1 MSRTGAHIDLADRTS
16 ALETAVGAAE
26 GRLDVPLLDDARA
39 VAQRARE
46 RGGLSADHTVVA
58 LAGATGSGK
67 SSVLNAVAGSAVA
80 TVGVRRPTTAHAVAA
95 VWGDGAGP
103 LLDWLEVRRRHE
115 VQAPELD
122 DGAGASDPAP
132 PPRPTPLRTGL
143 ARLRRTSPPAGIT
156 TGLVLLDLPDHDSVV
171 TEHRVRAERLVERAD
186 LLVWV
191 VDPQKYADA
200 ALHERYLRPLAGRA
214 EVVVVVLNQ
223 VDRLAADEVDALLAD
238 LRRLVVADGLDGA
251 RVLALSARTGQGVD
265 QLKGL
270 LAEAAARREAATA
283 RLTADLRAV
292 AQRIEAACGPG
303 ARVTAS
309 GRAATDLVDALED
322 AAGVPT
328 VVDAVAATH
337 RRDAHLATGWP
348 PTRWVSHLRR
358 DPLRRLG
365 LRRGGPGGPGGP
377 GGTGGTVV
385 TAGGGGHGP
394 AEDRPELIRSSLPT
408 ARPAVRAAAAT
419 AVRRYVDSV
428 TDQLPDAWAL
438 AVRERGQEP
447 IDRLPGELDQ
457 AVVGTRL
464 EAARRPRW
472 WAVAGAVQWL
482 LLVVAVAGLLWL
494 AAAAAVEY
502 FRLPSLILPV
512 LTVDLTASGGG
523 VLEVPWPTLL
533 ALGGL
538 LGGLLLALVSRGI
551 AAWGARRRAARVR
564 KALRDAVAR
573 VGDRLVRLP
582 VGNELAALA
591 DCRTAASIAAS

>member
-1 MSRTGAHIDLADRTS
+1 MSRSGARIDLADRTS

-26 GRLDVPLLDDARA
+26 GRLDTGLLDGARA

-67 SSVLNAVAGSAVA
+67 SSVLNAVAGSDVA
-80 TVGVRRPTTAHAVAA
+80 TVGVRRPTTSHPVAA

-115 VQAPELD
+115 VAAPAAD
-122 DGAGASDPAP
+122 DAADEPRATSDARPARLAGRARRRRA
-132 PPRPTPLRTGL
+132 PRP
-143 ARLRRTSPPAGIT
+143 AGVT

-200 ALHERYLRPLAGRA
+200 ALHERYLRPLAGRS

-223 VDRLAADEVDALLAD
+223 VDRLAADETEALLAD

-251 RVLALSARTGQGVD
+251 RVLALSARSGAGVD
-265 QLKGL
+265 QLRGL

-283 RLTADLRAV
+283 RLTADLRA
-292 AQRIEAACGPG
+292 AAREIEAACGTSSSAPG
-303 ARVTAS
+303 R
-309 GRAATDLVDALED
+309 GRAAAGLVAALED

-328 VVDAVAATH
+328 VVDAVAAAH
-337 RRDAHLATGWP
+337 RRDAHLVTGWP
-348 PTRWVSHLRR
+348 VTRWVSRLRR

-365 LRRGGPGGPGGP
+365 LRRSSGTTGPGGA
-377 GGTGGTVV
+377 V
-385 TAGGGGHGP
+385 AD
-394 AEDRPELIRSSLPT
+394 DRPDLVRSSLPT

-419 AVRRYVDSV
+419 AVRRYVDAV
-428 TDQLPDAWAL
+428 TEGTPEAWAL
-438 AVRERGQEP
+438 AVRARGQEP

-482 LLVVAVAGLLWL
+482 LLVVAAVGLLWL
-494 AAAAAVEY
+494 GAAAVVEY
-502 FRLPSLILPV
+502 LRLPPLILPV
-512 LTVDLTASGGG
+512 LTVDLTAQGGG

-538 LGGLLLALVSRGI
+538 LLGLLLALVARAC
-551 AAWGARRRAARVR
+551 AAWGARRRATRVR
-564 KALRDAVAR
+564 KALQQAVSLVA
-573 VGDRLVRLP
+573 DRMVRLP
-582 VGNELAALA
+582 VDTELAALA
-591 DCRTAASIAAS
+591 SCRTAASIAAS